1 MDIRIGQGVD
11 FHKLEEGLELWV
23 GGVGIP
29 SEFGAVAHSDGD
41 ALIHALCDAL
51 LGAAGM
57 RDIGFHFPDTDPR
70 FKNIDSKILL
80 QKTVDLLSINGFTI
94 INIDSTVCL
103 ERPKL
108 SPHIESMKSSLS
120 SVTGLPV
127 NRIGIKATTSE
138 KMGFIGR
145 SEGIAAMASVLI
157 QSR

>member
-29 SEFGAVAHSDGD
+29 SELGAVAHSDGD
-41 ALIHALCDAL
+41 VLIHAICDAL

-80 QKTVDLLSINGFTI
+80 QKTLDLLTINGFTI

-103 ERPKL
+103 EKPKL
-108 SPHIESMKSSLS
+108 SPHIESMKSSIS
-120 SVTGLPV
+120 SVCGLPS
-127 NRIGIKATTSE
+127 NRIGIKASTTE
-138 KMGFIGR
+138 KMGFIGS
-145 SEGIAAMASVLI
+145 SEGIAAIASVLI
-157 QSR
+157 QSK